1 MLQPDLVSR
10 MRLMAEN
17 TRVPE
22 QTLSDR
28 VQQVESL
35 RPGERVQ
42 ARVERELSR
51 GRFHVS
57 VNGRSFDMNLPPGA
71 RVGDQLRLTF
81 LGDQPRP
88 TFFLLNERA
97 GTEGDRLSQVGRLIS
112 ALVRRPP
119 GEHGQ
124 PLLDASVLLPEG
136 PSDASRSAPRLR
148 DALSQS
154 GLFYESH
161 QAQWVAG
168 HRSLEQLRRE
178 PQARLGAGDRARL
191 DEKPGASQ
199 AITIADDAPQ
209 IAELRGGPV
218 HPDTF
223 ALVRLQLEAL
233 EARHAPWQGEIWP
246 GQWLEW
252 QTGQSEEERDA
263 DRQPAWYTSLA
274 LEMPSLG
281 ALRVRAVL
289 AAEGVRLT
297 LNCADEAV
305 ARRLRDAGAELD
317 NGLRARG
324 LALAALNIT
333 LPQSPLAPDN
343 DD

>member
-22 QTLSDR
+22 LSATDR
-28 VQQVESL
+28 VQQVEAL

-42 ARVERELSR
+42 ARVERELPG

-57 VNGRSFDMNLPPGA
+57 VNGRTFDMNLPLGA

-81 LGDQPRP
+81 LNDQPRP
-88 TFFLLNERA
+88 TFFLLNERGA
-97 GTEGDRLSQVGRLIS
+97 AEGDRLSQVGRLIS
-112 ALVRRPP
+112 ALVRRMP
-119 GEHGQ
+119 GERGQ
-124 PLLDASVLLPEG
+124 ALRDTQALLPEG
-136 PSDASRSAPRLR
+136 PSDASQSVPRLR
-148 DALSQS
+148 DALAQS

-178 PQARLGAGDRARL
+178 PQARLGAGDAVRVDA
-191 DEKPGASQ
+191 KPGA
-199 AITIADDAPQ
+199 AATIAIADDAPQ

-233 EARHAPWQGEIWP
+233 EGRHAPWQGEIWP
-246 GQWLEW
+246 GQWLDW
-252 QTGQSEEERDA
+252 QTGQSDEERGA
-263 DRQPAWYTSLA
+263 DGQAAWYTSLA

-281 ALRVRAVL
+281 ALHVRAVL

-297 LNCADEAV
+297 LNCADENV
-305 ARRLRDAGAELD
+305 AQRLREAGAELD

-333 LPQSPLAPDN
+333 LPQSPEADN
-343 DD
+343 DG